1 MKNKTIIIVLIIL
14 GIILAALIG
23 FYFIK
28 QNKLTINPPKD
39 AAQENPS
46 NVPANKTM
54 ESPSQNKVPEENQ
67 VKTGA
72 GIEDNKQTSIDQSQS
87 KLVTNDFE
95 VVLPAG
101 WQQTAPAIGASA
113 MAVKI
118 NEQINDPAAQKIN
131 FKSYFAVSYDTLQGK
146 SMSDYLQIVKNG
158 LSQTIQNVIFT
169 KEQDIT
175 INENAAYAIE
185 AELVQQGVNFKTLMI
200 VIAGQGEDVWVISFN
215 TTKNSWDG
223 YKETFYNIADSFSLK
238 NG

>member
-54 ESPSQNKVPEENQ
+54 ESPTQNKVPEENQ

-146 SMSDYLQIVKNG
+146 SMSEYVQTVKSGLQQAISNAV
-158 LSQTIQNVIFT
+158 FT
-169 KEQDIT
+169 KEQDMT
-175 INENAAYAIE
+175 INGRSAHAIE
-185 AELVQQGVNFKTLMI
+185 MELAQQGVNFKILMVI
-200 VIAGQGEDVWVISFN
+200 VKGQGDDVWVMSFN
-215 TTKNSWDG
+215 TTKSSWEE
-223 YKETFYNIADSFSLK
+223 YKETFYSIVNGFSLK
-238 NG
+238 K